1 MSSDFEPDFPGV
13 ELIASAYH
21 PTAATLLKS
30 ARNNYMIIPDDGRSA
45 QRAENGSKGLGRLPY
60 ETERMKRERQLCLGC
75 SKPCDFSAAKMK
87 RCLIESGYDFSHDRH
102 GRKKA

>member
-1 MSSDFEPDFPGV
+1 MSSDFEPDFQGV

-45 QRAENGSKGLGRLPY
+45 QRAENGKGVAHRQH
-60 ETERMKRERQLCLGC
+60 ETGRMKRERQLCLGC
-75 SKPCDFSAAKMK
+75 SKTCDFSAAQMR
-87 RCLIESGYDFSHDRH
+87 RCLVESGFDFSHERR